1 MSTNTEVNHDKL
13 MELFGD
19 VFNDV
24 AGSIAVMMSYL
35 GDQTGVYR
43 AMDKLGPS
51 SVKDIAVESNVNERY
66 LLEWLSSNAGRGY
79 VTYHEDSDKFSL
91 SPEQAAVFAR
101 ENEPTCIQGLMQGVV
116 GQFVKE
122 DVAIDVF
129 KTGRGRPWGEHHECC
144 FCGTE
149 RFFRPAYAGH
159 LLDEWIP
166 AMTGVEEKLKM
177 GAKVADI
184 GCGLG
189 TSSMLMAEQYP
200 NSTIHAF
207 DFHEPSIEEA
217 KKRAKEKG
225 LSNLEFFVS
234 DAAAIPNESYNLAC
248 IFDAWHDM
256 GDPVGIAK
264 SIRETLADD
273 GTFMVVEPMA
283 LDGLKN
289 NIDNNPGASMFYG
302 FGTLICVPASK
313 AQPVGLGLGP
323 QAGPKKLMELL
334 SEAGFSDVS
343 LAAETTNNLVFQA
356 NN

>member
-1 MSTNTEVNHDKL
+1 MSAETEVNHEKL
-13 MELFGD
+13 MELFGN

-24 AGSIAVMMSYL
+24 AGSMAIMMSYI
-35 GDQTGVYR
+35 GDQTGVYK
-43 AMDKLGPS
+43 AMDKLGS
-51 SVKDIAVESNVNERY
+51 ASVKDIAMAAEVNERY

-79 VTYHEDSDKFSL
+79 VTYHDDRDEFSL
-91 SPEQAAVFAR
+91 TPEQAAVFAR
-101 ENEPTCIQGLMQGVV
+101 ESEPTCIQGLVQGVV

-122 DVAIDVF
+122 DVAVEVF

-166 AMTGVEEKLKM
+166 AMEGVEDKLKA

-200 NSTIHAF
+200 NSTIHAY
-207 DFHEPSIEEA
+207 DFHAPSIDEA

-225 LSNLEFFVS
+225 LTNLEFFVS
-234 DAAAIPNESYNLAC
+234 DAGAIPQESYDLAC

-256 GDPVGIAK
+256 GDPVGIAR
-264 SIRETLADD
+264 SIKDTLADG

-283 LDGLKN
+283 LDGLQN
-289 NIDNNPGASMFYG
+289 NIENNPGAAMFYA
-302 FGTLICVPASK
+302 FGTMICVPASK

-323 QAGPKKLMELL
+323 QAGPKKLIELL
-334 SEAGFSDVS
+334 SEAGFSSVS